1 MNFGK
6 LRLTIYAHKSKLVS
20 IIGYSFKSLLQEQ
33 NVSAPISTRPIKV
46 LVVEENQPE
55 YAPWFQVVSS
65 GVNNGQFESER
76 AGTLT
81 KALGLLEKEPFDV
94 ILLDLALPDNV
105 GVGTFSQ
112 ICMRVPEVPIVV
124 TAALENK
131 KQAFEVLR
139 EGAQDYLVKGEVD
152 VKLLRRALYY
162 AIERHHSRVLL
173 QQLSFND
180 ELTGLLNRRGF
191 LSMAQQQL
199 KIAQREEWELVL
211 LFADLDS
218 LKNINDN
225 FGHTEGDRALKSV
238 ATVLKKTFR
247 TSDLIARLGGD
258 EFIVLAL
265 NAPAAGVQKMKAR
278 LKSNLDRH
286 NSQNRYYQLSLSIGI
301 AQFDPNHET
310 SLESMIVKADKAL
323 YENKRKKRL
332 AGSERSP
339 ND

>member
-1 MNFGK
+1 
-6 LRLTIYAHKSKLVS
+6 
-20 IIGYSFKSLLQEQ
+20 LLQEQ
-33 NVSAPISTRPIKV
+33 DVAAPISTRPIKV

-65 GVNNGQFESER
+65 GVKDGQFESER
-76 AGTLT
+76 VGTLT
-81 KALGLLEKEPFDV
+81 KALVLLEKEPFDV
-94 ILLDLALPDNV
+94 ILLDLALPDSV

-112 ICMRVPEVPIVV
+112 ICVRVPEVPIIVIS
-124 TAALENK
+124 ALENK

-162 AIERHHSRVLL
+162 AIERHRSRVLL

-199 KIAQREEWELVL
+199 KIAQREDWELVL

-238 ATVLKKTFR
+238 ASVLKKTFR

-265 NAPAAGVQKMKAR
+265 NAPAAGVQKMKSR

-310 SLESMIVKADKAL
+310 SLEAMIVEADKAL
-323 YENKRKKRL
+323 YDNKRTKRL
-332 AGSERSP
+332 AGSKRSP
-339 ND
+339 KN

>member
-1 MNFGK
+1 
-6 LRLTIYAHKSKLVS
+6 
-20 IIGYSFKSLLQEQ
+20 LLQEQ

-76 AGTLT
+76 VGTLT
-81 KALGLLEKEPFDV
+81 KALGLLEKKPFDV

-162 AIERHHSRVLL
+162 AIERHRSRVLL

-199 KIAQREEWELVL
+199 KIAQREDWELVL

-225 FGHTEGDRALKSV
+225 FGHTEGDRALKSI

-265 NAPAAGVQKMKAR
+265 NAPAAGVQKMKTR
-278 LKSNLDRH
+278 LKSNLDQH

-310 SLESMIVKADKAL
+310 SLESMIVEADKAL
-323 YENKRKKRL
+323 YDNKRKKRL
-332 AGSERSP
+332 AGSESSP
-339 ND
+339 NN

>member
-1 MNFGK
+1 M
-6 LRLTIYAHKSKLVS
+6 A
-20 IIGYSFKSLLQEQ
+20 
-33 NVSAPISTRPIKV
+33 APISTRPIKV
-46 LVVEENQPE
+46 LVVEENQPD

-65 GVNNGQFESER
+65 GVKDGQFEFER
-76 AGTLT
+76 VGTLT
-81 KALGLLEKEPFDV
+81 KALVLLEKDPFDV
-94 ILLDLALPDNV
+94 ILLDLALPDSV

-112 ICMRVPEVPIVV
+112 ICVRVPEVPIVV
-124 TAALENK
+124 TSALENK

-162 AIERHHSRVLL
+162 AIERHRSRVLL

-199 KIAQREEWELVL
+199 KIAQREDWELVL

-238 ATVLKKTFR
+238 ASVLKKTFR

-265 NAPAAGVQKMKAR
+265 NAPAAGVQKMKTR
-278 LKSNLDRH
+278 LNSNLDRH

-310 SLESMIVKADKAL
+310 SLESMIVEADKAL
-323 YENKRKKRL
+323 YDNKRKKRL
-332 AGSERSP
+332 AGSKRSP
-339 ND
+339 KN

>member
-1 MNFGK
+1 M
-6 LRLTIYAHKSKLVS
+6 
-20 IIGYSFKSLLQEQ
+20 SLLQEQ

-65 GVNNGQFESER
+65 GVNDGQFESER

-81 KALGLLEKEPFDV
+81 IALGRLEKEPFDV
-94 ILLDLALPDNV
+94 ILLDLALPDSV

-112 ICMRVPEVPIVV
+112 VCVRVPEVPIVV
-124 TAALENK
+124 TSALENK

-139 EGAQDYLVKGEVD
+139 EGAQDYLVKGEVN

-162 AIERHHSRVLL
+162 AIERHRSRVLL

-199 KIAQREEWELVL
+199 KIAQREDWELVL

-225 FGHTEGDRALKSV
+225 FGHTEGDRALKSI
-238 ATVLKKTFR
+238 AAVLKKTFR

-265 NAPAAGVQKMKAR
+265 NAPAAGVKKMKTR

-301 AQFDPNHET
+301 AQFDPKHET
-310 SLESMIVKADKAL
+310 SLESMIMEADKAL
-323 YENKRKKRL
+323 YDNKRKKRL

-339 ND
+339 NN

>member
-1 MNFGK
+1 M
-6 LRLTIYAHKSKLVS
+6 V
-20 IIGYSFKSLLQEQ
+20 
-33 NVSAPISTRPIKV
+33 APISTRPIKV

-65 GVNNGQFESER
+65 GVKDGQFDSER
-76 AGTLT
+76 VGTLT
-81 KALGLLEKEPFDV
+81 KALVLLEKEPFDV
-94 ILLDLALPDNV
+94 ILLDLALPDSV

-112 ICMRVPEVPIVV
+112 ICVRVPEVPIVV
-124 TAALENK
+124 TSALENK

-162 AIERHHSRVLL
+162 AIERHRSRVLL

-199 KIAQREEWELVL
+199 KIAQREDWELVL

-238 ATVLKKTFR
+238 ASVLKKTFR

-265 NAPAAGVQKMKAR
+265 NAPAAGVQKMKTR

-310 SLESMIVKADKAL
+310 SLEAMIVEADKAL

-339 ND
+339 KNKDLSQ

>member
-1 MNFGK
+1 M
-6 LRLTIYAHKSKLVS
+6 IY
-20 IIGYSFKSLLQEQ
+20 
-33 NVSAPISTRPIKV
+33 NM
-46 LVVEENQPE
+46 
-55 YAPWFQVVSS
+55 PWFQVVSS
-65 GVNNGQFESER
+65 GVKDGQFESER
-76 AGTLT
+76 VGTLT
-81 KALGLLEKEPFDV
+81 KALVLLEKEPFDV
-94 ILLDLALPDNV
+94 ILLDLALPDSV

-112 ICMRVPEVPIVV
+112 ICVRVPEVPIVV
-124 TAALENK
+124 ISALENK

-152 VKLLRRALYY
+152 VKLLRRALYF
-162 AIERHHSRVLL
+162 AIERHRSRVLL

-199 KIAQREEWELVL
+199 KIAQREDWELVL

-238 ATVLKKTFR
+238 ASVLKKTFR

-265 NAPAAGVQKMKAR
+265 NAPAAGVQKMKTR

-310 SLESMIVKADKAL
+310 SLEAMIVEADKAL
-323 YENKRKKRL
+323 YDNKRKKRL
-332 AGSERSP
+332 AGSKGSP
-339 ND
+339 KN

>member
-1 MNFGK
+1 M
-6 LRLTIYAHKSKLVS
+6 
-20 IIGYSFKSLLQEQ
+20 
-33 NVSAPISTRPIKV
+33 SAPISTRPIKV

-65 GVNNGQFESER
+65 GVNDGQFESER

-81 KALGLLEKEPFDV
+81 IALGRLEKEPFDV
-94 ILLDLALPDNV
+94 ILLDLALPDSV

-112 ICMRVPEVPIVV
+112 ICVRVPEVPIIV
-124 TAALENK
+124 TSALENK
-131 KQAFEVLR
+131 KQAFEVLQ
-139 EGAQDYLVKGEVD
+139 EGAQDYLVKGEVNG
-152 VKLLRRALYY
+152 KLLRRALYY
-162 AIERHHSRVLL
+162 AIERHRSRVLL

-199 KIAQREEWELVL
+199 KIAQREDWELVL

-225 FGHTEGDRALKSV
+225 FGHTEGDRALKSI
-238 ATVLKKTFR
+238 AAVLKKTFR

-265 NAPAAGVQKMKAR
+265 NAPSAGIQKMKTR
-278 LKSNLDRH
+278 LKSNLDQH

-301 AQFDPNHET
+301 AQFDPSHET
-310 SLESMIVKADKAL
+310 SLESMIVEADKAL
-323 YENKRKKRL
+323 YDNKRKKRL
-332 AGSERSP
+332 AGSDRSP
-339 ND
+339 NN

>member
-1 MNFGK
+1 M
-6 LRLTIYAHKSKLVS
+6 A
-20 IIGYSFKSLLQEQ
+20 
-33 NVSAPISTRPIKV
+33 APISSRPIKV

-65 GVNNGQFESER
+65 GVNDGQFESER

-81 KALGLLEKEPFDV
+81 LALGRLEKEPFDV
-94 ILLDLALPDNV
+94 ILLDLALPDSV

-112 ICMRVPEVPIVV
+112 ICVRVPEVPIVV
-124 TAALENK
+124 TSALENK

-152 VKLLRRALYY
+152 VKVLRRALSY
-162 AIERHHSRVLL
+162 AIERHRSRVLL

-199 KIAQREEWELVL
+199 KIAQREDWELVL

-225 FGHTEGDRALKSV
+225 FGHTEGDRALKSI
-238 ATVLKKTFR
+238 AAVLKKTFR

-265 NAPAAGVQKMKAR
+265 NAPAAGVQKMKTR

-301 AQFDPNHET
+301 AQFDPSHET
-310 SLESMIVKADKAL
+310 SLESMIVEADKAL
-323 YENKRKKRL
+323 YDNKRKKRL
-332 AGSERSP
+332 AGSDRSP
-339 ND
+339 NN

>member
-1 MNFGK
+1 M
-6 LRLTIYAHKSKLVS
+6 V
-20 IIGYSFKSLLQEQ
+20 
-33 NVSAPISTRPIKV
+33 APISTRPIKV
-46 LVVEENQPE
+46 LVVEQNQPE
-55 YAPWFQVVSS
+55 YAPSFQVVSS
-65 GVNNGQFESER
+65 GVKDGQFDSER

-81 KALGLLEKEPFDV
+81 KALVLLEKEPFDV
-94 ILLDLALPDNV
+94 ILLDLALPDSV

-112 ICMRVPEVPIVV
+112 ICVRVPEVPIVV
-124 TAALENK
+124 TSALENK

-152 VKLLRRALYY
+152 VKLLQRALYY
-162 AIERHHSRVLL
+162 AIERHRSRVLL

-199 KIAQREEWELVL
+199 KIAQREDWELVL

-238 ATVLKKTFR
+238 ASVLKKTFR

-265 NAPAAGVQKMKAR
+265 NAPAAGVQKMKTR

-310 SLESMIVKADKAL
+310 SLEAMIVEADKAL

-339 ND
+339 KN

>member
-1 MNFGK
+1 MS
-6 LRLTIYAHKSKLVS
+6 T
-20 IIGYSFKSLLQEQ
+20 
-33 NVSAPISTRPIKV
+33 PISTRPIKV
-46 LVVEENQPE
+46 LVVEENQPD

-65 GVNNGQFESER
+65 GVNDGQFESER

-81 KALGLLEKEPFDV
+81 IALGLLEKEPFDV
-94 ILLDLALPDNV
+94 ILLDLALPDSV

-112 ICMRVPEVPIVV
+112 ICVRVPEVPIIV
-124 TAALENK
+124 TSALENK

-139 EGAQDYLVKGEVD
+139 EGAQDYLVKGEVN

-162 AIERHHSRVLL
+162 AIERHRSRVLL

-199 KIAQREEWELVL
+199 KIAQREDWELVL

-225 FGHTEGDRALKSV
+225 FGHTEGDRALKSI
-238 ATVLKKTFR
+238 AAVLIKTFR

-265 NAPAAGVQKMKAR
+265 NAPAAGVQKMKTR

-301 AQFDPNHET
+301 AQFDPKHET
-310 SLESMIVKADKAL
+310 SLETMIVEADKAL
-323 YENKRKKRL
+323 YDNKRKKRL

-339 ND
+339 NN

>member
-1 MNFGK
+1 
-6 LRLTIYAHKSKLVS
+6 
-20 IIGYSFKSLLQEQ
+20 LLQEQ

-65 GVNNGQFESER
+65 GVNDGQFESER
-76 AGTLT
+76 VGTLT

-162 AIERHHSRVLL
+162 AIERHRSRVLL

-199 KIAQREEWELVL
+199 KIAQREDWELVL

-225 FGHTEGDRALKSV
+225 FGHTEGDRALKSI

-265 NAPAAGVQKMKAR
+265 NAPAAGVQKMKTR
-278 LKSNLDRH
+278 LKSNLDQH

-310 SLESMIVKADKAL
+310 SLESMIVEADKAL
-323 YENKRKKRL
+323 YDNKRKKRL
-332 AGSERSP
+332 AGSESSP
-339 ND
+339 NN

>member
-1 MNFGK
+1 
-6 LRLTIYAHKSKLVS
+6 LCARLLILD
-20 IIGYSFKSLLQEQ
+20 YSFISLLQEQ
-33 NVSAPISTRPIKV
+33 NVSTPISTRPIKV
-46 LVVEENQPE
+46 LVVEENQPD

-65 GVNNGQFESER
+65 GVNDGQFESER

-81 KALGLLEKEPFDV
+81 IALGLLEKEPFDV
-94 ILLDLALPDNV
+94 ILLDLALPDSV

-112 ICMRVPEVPIVV
+112 ICVRVPEVPIIV
-124 TAALENK
+124 TSALENK

-139 EGAQDYLVKGEVD
+139 EGAQDYLVKGEVN

-162 AIERHHSRVLL
+162 AIERHRSRVLL

-199 KIAQREEWELVL
+199 KIAQREDWELVL

-225 FGHTEGDRALKSV
+225 FGHTEGDRALKSI
-238 ATVLKKTFR
+238 AAVLIKTFR

-265 NAPAAGVQKMKAR
+265 NAPAAGVQKMKTR

-301 AQFDPNHET
+301 AQFDPKHET
-310 SLESMIVKADKAL
+310 SLEAMIVEADKAL
-323 YENKRKKRL
+323 YDNKRKKRL

-339 ND
+339 NN

>member
-1 MNFGK
+1 M
-6 LRLTIYAHKSKLVS
+6 
-20 IIGYSFKSLLQEQ
+20 SLLQEQ

-65 GVNNGQFESER
+65 GVNDGQFESER

-81 KALGLLEKEPFDV
+81 IALGRLEKEPFDV
-94 ILLDLALPDNV
+94 ILLDLALPDSV

-112 ICMRVPEVPIVV
+112 VCVRVPEVPIVV
-124 TAALENK
+124 TSALENK

-139 EGAQDYLVKGEVD
+139 EGAQDYLVKGEVN

-162 AIERHHSRVLL
+162 AIERHRSRVLL

-199 KIAQREEWELVL
+199 KIAQREDWELVL

-225 FGHTEGDRALKSV
+225 FGHTEGDRALKSI
-238 ATVLKKTFR
+238 AAVLKKTFR

-265 NAPAAGVQKMKAR
+265 NAPAAGVQKMKTR

-301 AQFDPNHET
+301 AQFDPKHET
-310 SLESMIVKADKAL
+310 SLESMIMEADKAL
-323 YENKRKKRL
+323 YDNKRKKRL
-332 AGSERSP
+332 AGSESSP
-339 ND
+339 NN